1 MIRRTTAIVS
11 AFLLAAALPAR
22 AQQTDTAEAAREAR
36 AAFDSILSANTY
48 HLALEDGELRGEGVK
63 WLVERARGAHH
74 FMIGERHGTAQIPA
88 VSASLY
94 EHLAPLGYDHA
105 ALEIGPFAARHVNRA
120 LDDGGFES
128 LADFLT
134 GYDAAPV
141 AFMAWREEARMAAR
155 IADAGGTIWGLD
167 QEFVRSLP
175 MHLDALAEA
184 AETGAERR
192 AVRSVRTRM
201 REEWTAGDDYLGNA
215 DPGALRELRRAF
227 DARADSAALG
237 RIDALITSNRI
248 YATYTRDT
256 GSFYY
261 SGLERENYMKS
272 VLVERIREAEA
283 RGDSAP
289 RIFYKFGGLHS
300 GKHPGTRL
308 DQRVPL
314 GTFVSEWART
324 IRAEETFHLFVD
336 CNGGRHAGSGQGEA
350 GSCPPYLTALAARR
364 GETSPFGEHLSD
376 DGITLIDFTALRS
389 RFSEWDFLTERAR
402 SFIIAADAYMAV
414 PGVTPSTSF
423 ARFREGD
430 SESSGSR

>member
-1 MIRRTTAIVS
+1 MLRRTTAVTAALLLS
-11 AFLLAAALPAR
+11 AALAAG
-22 AQQTDTAEAAREAR
+22 AQPTDTTEATEAR

-48 HLALEDGELRGEGVK
+48 HLTLEDDELRGEGVE
-63 WLVERARGAHH
+63 WLVERARGVHH

-88 VSASLY
+88 VAASLY
-94 EHLAPLGYDHA
+94 EHLAPVGYDYA

-120 LDDGGFES
+120 LADGGFES
-128 LADFLT
+128 LADLLT
-134 GYDAAPV
+134 RYDAAPV

-184 AETGAERR
+184 AATGQERR
-192 AVRSVRTRM
+192 AVRAIRSRM
-201 REEWTAGDDYLGNA
+201 LEEWTAGEDYLGNA
-215 DPGALRELRRAF
+215 DPGALRELRDAF
-227 DARADSAALG
+227 ETRGDGEALA

-248 YATYTRDT
+248 YAPYTRDT

-272 VLVERIREAEA
+272 VLVERIREAGA
-283 RGDSAP
+283 RGDGAP

-300 GKHPGTRL
+300 GKHPGARL

-324 IRAEETFHLFVD
+324 IRGEETFHLFVD
-336 CNGGRHAGSGQGEA
+336 CNGGRQAGSGQGEA
-350 GSCPPYLTALAARR
+350 GECPPYLTSRAARR
-364 GETSPFGEHLSD
+364 GETSPFAEHLSGE
-376 DGITLIDFTALRS
+376 GITLIDFSALRP
-389 RFSEWDFLTERAR
+389 RFSEWDFLSERAR

-414 PGVTPSTSF
+414 AGVTPSTTF
-423 ARFREGD
+423 ERFREDDRG
-430 SESSGSR
+430 SSGSR